1 MSVVARVEGLIPDD
15 ETFGLL
21 GLFIAWGAVITPIL
35 MFGYVLHPTRKSASR
50 LEASKRDG
58 IQHALYIDPS
68 QKPTTNSVR
77 KAAVDAD
84 FLDELSFELLIVSTL
99 REIKRRR
106 FLRGLYASAVSFLC
120 LFATQIFRIL

>member
-1 MSVVARVEGLIPDD
+1 M
-15 ETFGLL
+15 
-21 GLFIAWGAVITPIL
+21 
-35 MFGYVLHPTRKSASR
+35 
-50 LEASKRDG
+50 
-58 IQHALYIDPS
+58 YIDPS

-84 FLDELSFELLIVSTL
+84 FLDELGFKLMIVSTL
-99 REIKRRR
+99 REITRRR